1 MCVHASMVA
10 QIRGITIESGQQKRW
25 IFFLF
30 FVLWNPQE
38 QIHLR
43 RCPSCDDIEIVW
55 PGCRERNRGKK
66 RRFLNLFTP
75 CECLY
80 GSAEIE
86 RERSE
91 FLCAVLGSRSIS
103 HSHSN
108 LDLCVCV
115 SAWEKRRREK
125 KNSGWERERAWFAL
139 TNHDSQLGGNEDDCH
154 SKSVP

>member
-1 MCVHASMVA
+1 MILLPGTRMLIWPLSLSYQIRGHKTRNRINPRNDVCVHASSPGRPNKGDHDW
-10 QIRGITIESGQQKRW
+10 IRSAKEKLFSGRARW
-25 IFFLF
+25 IFLLF

-91 FLCAVLGSRSIS
+91 FLCAVLVVA
-103 HSHSN
+103 
-108 LDLCVCV
+108 LCSPLAPLVT
-115 SAWEKRRREK
+115 A
-125 KNSGWERERAWFAL
+125 
-139 TNHDSQLGGNEDDCH
+139 TQI
-154 SKSVP
+154 